1 MTING
6 PMIDIHDNGRVYVH
20 TEKMGSAVN
29 EACDEEWEAVRLK
42 FFDMKKY
49 GSDEKQQQL
58 RKVLRYAST
67 KIDVKSGR
75 DWFCV
80 YAAARYAAGC
90 LGSKSEYVEFF
101 SDIELLMS
109 DVLKRINQNE
119 TGHKRYKSYYEL
131 LRREV
136 DSWFVFDGSLPPIN
150 EMVYKPCF
158 GCTEDQFRRSS
169 KIIKDLYRRLKDI

>member
-1 MTING
+1 M
-6 PMIDIHDNGRVYVH
+6 PLPR
-20 TEKMGSAVN
+20 
-29 EACDEEWEAVRLK
+29 
-42 FFDMKKY
+42 
-49 GSDEKQQQL
+49 
-58 RKVLRYAST
+58 
-67 KIDVKSGR
+67 
-75 DWFCV
+75 
-80 YAAARYAAGC
+80 
-90 LGSKSEYVEFF
+90 
-101 SDIELLMS
+101 LMS
-109 DVLKRINQNE
+109 TAAETGFVCMQNE